1 MHVRSAQRTPSHTA
15 QPVMTGV
22 GARGIPTVQQPAKLG
37 QLGTGGDTLGFSTL
51 TEERDACGVGFI
63 VDQKARRRHDVIARA
78 LRALGCMEHRGGC
91 GGDGVSGDGA
101 GVLTSVPWELF
112 EAEGLLK
119 GHSSDSC
126 GVAMFFL
133 PQGEEDR
140 KAAMA
145 TLEKQA
151 ERQGLEFLGWREV
164 PQNKNVLGE
173 FALAALPNIQQAF
186 VHHPTAKGDDL
197 EEVLYRTRRSTQA
210 DLLEQGGGVPLG
222 EAYFPSFSSRTI
234 LYKGMVQSAVLGPFY
249 KDLENEL
256 YQTNFAVYHR
266 RFSTNT
272 VPKWPLAQPMR
283 KLAHNGEINTLLGNV
298 NWQRALDQQR
308 GRRDPLCSLDRSD
321 SANLDAVFENLIR
334 GGKSPA
340 QSISILVP
348 EAYKDQPSYDDHQD
362 IVDMF
367 EYYGGLQEAWDGPAL
382 LNFCDGKQLGA
393 TLDRNGLR
401 PARLLQT
408 KDGLIA
414 LMSETGVVD
423 VPDSEIVYKGR
434 LGPGQILTVDLETG
448 DFKLNLEVKK
458 ELAKAAPYGEWLK
471 AHRSVIEPDPEFS
484 DEVSTD
490 LAGDE
495 IAQMTAFGWSAEDL
509 QMQVLDMANGGKETL
524 FSMGEDTALAVLSG
538 LPHPPYDYFKQRFA
552 QVTNPP
558 IDPLREGV
566 VMSLEMSLGKRYD
579 IQDAPSE
586 ELANQLK
593 VTSPVLNSADVA
605 KIEGAVDTKKLSTL
619 YPLSDGPGGLE
630 KAIKALCAQATEQV
644 KGGARVLILSDMGLD
659 QDTTFIPP
667 LLAVGA
673 VHHHL
678 IKEGLRMETSLVPE
692 TAQAWSTHHI
702 ACLVGYG
709 ASAVHPYL
717 LWKSIKYQYESER
730 SAKLRASG
738 ELADISLAQSM
749 RNARKALEAGVLKIL
764 SKIGISLLSSYH
776 GAQIFEAIGLG
787 QDVITTSFVGTPSRI
802 GGMTAAEL
810 AEEVFTCHETAFPS
824 SGERAKMLQ
833 NYGFVKFYQKKDF
846 HENNPPM
853 SRLLHAAL
861 KKARESEEVA
871 NAEGFDMYKVFQET
885 VRNTPATTIRD
896 MLEIVSDREPIPLEQ
911 VQPAEAIMK
920 RFATGGMSLG
930 ALSREAHE
938 TLAMGVNR
946 AGGRSNSGEGG
957 EDEARWVPIADADEE
972 GHTPSFP
979 YLKGVKNGDLARSK
993 IKQIA
998 SGRFGVTPAYL
1009 MSAEQI
1015 EIKIAQGAKPG
1026 EGGQLPGAKVND
1038 YIASIRACKPGVML
1052 ISPPPHHDIYSIE
1065 DLAQL
1070 IYDAHQI
1077 NPKAKV
1083 SVKLVGQVGIG
1094 TVASGVA
1101 KADADVIQISGH
1113 DGGTGASPLTS
1124 IKHAGGP
1131 WELGL
1136 AEAHQALVL
1145 NNLRDRVVLRVDG
1158 GLKTGYDVVMGAL
1171 LGADEFGFGTIAMI
1185 AVGCIMARIC
1195 HTNRCPVG
1203 VTTQLEKLRL
1213 KFTGEPSDM
1222 YYFFQYVA
1230 EEARLVMASLGYS
1243 SLDELVGRA
1252 DLLRQSDR
1260 ALAKTTHL
1268 DLSYVGQMPDVKPGS
1283 AIGRAWQPELEAVHA
1298 QMNTLDDELLAR
1310 EDVMRALDNHED
1322 VVVETPIRN
1331 TDRTVGARVHGAV
1344 AVRHGNKGWTGS
1356 LKMIYTG
1363 SAGQSFGA
1371 FCLDGMEHVVVGEA
1385 NDYVGKSMHGGSITV
1400 KTVEGAGFTPSESA
1414 IVGNTCLY
1422 GATGGRFYGN
1432 GRAGERFCVRNSNAV
1447 AVIEGTGDHCCEYM
1461 TGGVVVV
1468 LGEVGRNVGAGQTGG
1483 WGYFLDEEKDG
1494 YSMPARINGDVNVQR
1509 VNDIGAAELKALIE
1523 DHVKATGSAK
1533 GQAILDD
1540 WAGYLPKFWQVYP
1553 SSEAK
1558 APEVSGV
1565 AAEAAAVTA

>member
-1 MHVRSAQRTPSHTA
+1 M
-15 QPVMTGV
+15 
-22 GARGIPTVQQPAKLG
+22 
-37 QLGTGGDTLGFSTL
+37 
-51 TEERDACGVGFI
+51 
-63 VDQKARRRHDVIARA
+63 
-78 LRALGCMEHRGGC
+78 
-91 GGDGVSGDGA
+91 
-101 GVLTSVPWELF
+101 
-112 EAEGLLK
+112 
-119 GHSSDSC
+119 
-126 GVAMFFL
+126 
-133 PQGEEDR
+133 
-140 KAAMA
+140 
-145 TLEKQA
+145 
-151 ERQGLEFLGWREV
+151 
-164 PQNKNVLGE
+164 
-173 FALAALPNIQQAF
+173 
-186 VHHPTAKGDDL
+186 
-197 EEVLYRTRRSTQA
+197 
-210 DLLEQGGGVPLG
+210 PLG
-222 EAYFPSFSSRTI
+222 ESYFPSFSSRTI
-234 LYKGMVQSAVLGPFY
+234 VYKGMVQSAVLGPFY

-256 YQTNFAVYHR
+256 YKTNFAVYHR

-283 KLAHNGEINTLLGNV
+283 NLAHNGEINTLLGNV

-334 GGKSPA
+334 GGKTPA
-340 QSISILVP
+340 QTISILVP
-348 EAYKDQPSYDDHQD
+348 EAYKDQPLYDAHPD
-362 IVDMF
+362 ITDMF
-367 EYYGGLQEAWDGPAL
+367 DYYAGLQEAWDGPAL

-401 PARLLQT
+401 PARVLQT

-423 VPDSEIVYKGR
+423 VDDADIVYKGR
-434 LGPGQILTVDLETG
+434 LGPGQILTVDLESG
-448 DFKLNLEVKK
+448 EFKTNLDVKK
-458 ELAKAAPYGEWLK
+458 ELASLAPYGEWLDK
-471 AHRSVIEPDPEFS
+471 HRTVIDADPEFAE
-484 DEVSTD
+484 EVATD
-490 LAGDE
+490 LTGSE
-495 IAQMTAFGWSAEDL
+495 IEQMTAFGWSAEDL
-509 QMQVLDMANGGKETL
+509 QMQVLDMSNGGKETL

-538 LPHPPYDYFKQRFA
+538 LPHPLYDYFKQRFA

-579 IQDAPSE
+579 LQDSPSE
-586 ELANQLK
+586 ELAKQLK
-593 VTSPVLNSADVA
+593 VTSPVLNAADV
-605 KIEGAVDTKKLSTL
+605 KKVEEAVSTTRLSTL
-619 YPLSDGPGGLE
+619 YDLKDGPAGLE
-630 KAIKALCAQATEQV
+630 AALKKLCDAAVKAV
-644 KGGARVLILSDMGLD
+644 KDGASVLILSDDGLGRD
-659 QDTTFIPP
+659 STYIPP
-667 LLAVGA
+667 LLAVGT

-678 IKEGLRMETSLVPE
+678 ISQGLRMETSIVAE

-717 LWKSIKYQYESER
+717 LWRSVKYLYDSDK

-749 RNARKALEAGVLKIL
+749 RNTRKALEAGVLKIL

-776 GAQIFEAIGLG
+776 GAQIFEVIGIG
-787 QDVITTSFVGTPSRI
+787 QEVMDSAFVGTPSRI
-802 GGMTAAEL
+802 GGMSTSDI

-824 SGERAKMLQ
+824 EGDRITMLQ
-833 NYGFVKFYQKKDF
+833 NYGFVKFYAKKDF

-853 SRLLHAAL
+853 SRLLHASL
-861 KKARESEEVA
+861 KKARESKEVA
-871 NAEGFDMYKVFQET
+871 DGEGFDMYKVFQEQ

-896 MLEIVSDREPIPLEQ
+896 MLEIVSDREPIALDK
-911 VQPAEAIMK
+911 VQPAEEIMK

-957 EDEARWVPIADADEE
+957 EDEARWVPISDADGE
-972 GHTPSFP
+972 GNTPSFP
-979 YLKGVKNGDLARSK
+979 YLKGVENGDLALSK

-1026 EGGQLPGAKVND
+1026 EGGQLPGAKVNE

-1083 SVKLVGQVGIG
+1083 SVKLVAQIGIG

-1136 AEAHQALVL
+1136 AEAHQALLL
-1145 NNLRDRVVLRVDG
+1145 NNLRGRVVLRVDG

-1213 KFTGEPSDM
+1213 KFTGQPSDM

-1230 EEARLVMASLGYS
+1230 EEARLVLASLGYE
-1243 SLDELVGRA
+1243 SLDEIVGRS

-1260 ALAKTTHL
+1260 TLAKTSNL

-1283 AIGRAWQPELEAVHA
+1283 EIGRAWQPELETVHA
-1298 QMNTLDDELLAR
+1298 QTGTLDDELLAR
-1310 EDVMRALDNHED
+1310 EDVLRALDKHED
-1322 VVVETPIRN
+1322 VKVEVDILN
-1331 TDRTVGARVHGAV
+1331 TDRAVGARVHGAG
-1344 AVRHGNKGWTGS
+1344 AQRHGNNGWKGS
-1356 LKMIYTG
+1356 LNIIFTG

-1371 FCLDGMEHVVVGEA
+1371 FCLNGMDLVVVGEA

-1400 KTVEGAGFTPSESA
+1400 KTCDNVGFTAEESA

-1422 GATGGRFYGN
+1422 GATGGRFYAN

-1461 TGGVVVV
+1461 TGGAVVV

-1494 YSMPARINGDVNVQR
+1494 YNLPSRINSDVNVQR
-1509 VNDIGAAELKALIE
+1509 VNDIGAAQLKELIE
-1523 DHVKATGSAK
+1523 DHVKATGSKK
-1533 GQAILDD
+1533 GQAVLDD
-1540 WAGYLPKFWQVYP
+1540 WDNYLPKFWHVYP
-1553 SSEAK
+1553 SSEAN

-1565 AAEAAAVTA
+1565 QAEGAAVAA